1 MFDREAVKYWSST
14 LNVMSVQEEKSLVE
28 DIVND
33 YSKEDATEVLEN
45 YAKEIA
51 EVMTEEE
58 IKGLILRFLKNGKS
72 SDFKNNEIENYF
84 N

>member
-1 MFDREAVKYWSST
+1 MFDREAVKYGSST
-14 LNVMSVQEEKSLVE
+14 LNGMSVQEEKSLVE
-28 DIVND
+28 DIVNE

-72 SDFKNNEIENYF
+72 RDFVKYEIENYF

>member
-1 MFDREAVKYWSST
+1 MFDKEAVKYGSSI
-14 LNVMSVQEEKSLVE
+14 LNGMSVQEEKSLVE

-58 IKGLILRFLKNGKS
+58 IKGLILRFLKKGKS
-72 SDFKNNEIENYF
+72 SEFIKYEIENYF

>member
-1 MFDREAVKYWSST
+1 MFDKEAVKYGSTT
-14 LNVMSVQEEKSLVE
+14 LNGMSVAEEKSLVE

-45 YAKEIA
+45 YAKEIS

-72 SDFKNNEIENYF
+72 RVFIKYEIENYF

>member
-1 MFDREAVKYWSST
+1 MFDREAVKFGSST
-14 LNVMSVQEEKSLVE
+14 LNGMSVQEEKSLVE
-28 DIVND
+28 DIING

-45 YAKEIA
+45 YAKEIV

-58 IKGLILRFLKNGKS
+58 IKGLILRFLKKGKS
-72 SDFKNNEIENYF
+72 RDFIKYEIENYF

>member
-1 MFDREAVKYWSST
+1 MFDKEAVKYGSST
-14 LNVMSVQEEKSLVE
+14 LNGMSVQEEKSLVE

-33 YSKEDATEVLEN
+33 YSKEDCTEVLEN
-45 YAKEIA
+45 YAKEIS

-58 IKGLILRFLKNGKS
+58 IKGLILRFLKKGKS
-72 SDFKNNEIENYF
+72 SEYIKYEIENYF